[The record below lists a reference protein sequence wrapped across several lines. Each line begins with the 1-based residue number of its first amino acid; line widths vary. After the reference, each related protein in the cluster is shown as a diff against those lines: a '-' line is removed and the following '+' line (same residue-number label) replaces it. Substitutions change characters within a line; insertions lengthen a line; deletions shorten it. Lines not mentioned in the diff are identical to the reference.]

1 MKATVAFRDEALYRA
16 IRLRAAQDG
25 RQIRD
30 VIEEA
35 LRAWLE
41 AREEEE
47 DVEAARYRTWA
58 CISTASG
65 RAPNISGSS
74 STEPA
79 WSGFSKKRRRPL
91 AARGCA

>member
-35 LRAWLE
+35 LRAWLDS
-41 AREEEE
+41 REEEE
-47 DVEAARYRTWA
+47 DVEAATSALEEYGREGGEDAEAFFRRMVA
-58 CISTASG
+58 EGRISYESD
-65 RAPNISGSS
+65 R
-74 STEPA
+74 
-79 WSGFSKKRRRPL
+79 
-91 AARGCA
+91 

>member
-35 LRAWLE
+35 LRAWLD
-41 AREEEE
+41 AREEKE
-47 DVEAARYRTWA
+47 DVEAATSALEEYEREGGEDAEAFFRRMVA
-58 CISTASG
+58 EGRISYESD
-65 RAPNISGSS
+65 R
-74 STEPA
+74 
-79 WSGFSKKRRRPL
+79 
-91 AARGCA
+91 